1 MRSLRVAFFGTP
13 ELAVPTLARLAD
25 GPHEVVCVVTQ
36 PDRARGRGRRTS
48 PSPVAEAALARGL
61 PVLRPEKV
69 GDEAAVAALRAHAPD
84 VGVVVAY
91 GQFLPK
97 KVRELPSC
105 GFLVNAH
112 ASLLP
117 KLRGAAPIARAIL
130 DGETRTG
137 ISVMRVEREMDAG
150 PVALVRELAIGDDE
164 NTEQLETRLGALAA
178 DAIAEALDLLA
189 RDALAFT
196 PQDDARATLAPKL
209 ERAEAELDWRAPARE
224 LARRV
229 RAFAPRPGAT
239 TALDGEP
246 LRVLAADVDEAPV
259 DRAPG
264 TVRLDPAR
272 RDAPLAIATGDGW
285 LRPRVLQRA
294 GGRALDVAAFLRGR
308 PLADGVRLG
317 DAPSS
322 PAHPG
327 RSGDGC

>member
-61 PVLRPEKV
+61 PVLRPEKI
-69 GDEAAVAALRAHAPD
+69 GDEVAVAALRAHAPD

-294 GGRALDVAAFLRGR
+294 GGKALDVAAFLRGR
-308 PLADGVRLG
+308 PLTDGVRLA